1 MKRSDA
7 MVEIPVCNKGFIA
20 IHGIT
25 PRPIQKIQEH
35 LSTFGKVLPDKRGKH
50 KNRPHGLTEETTTK
64 VHEHIQSLRG
74 RKSHYSLKKSDK
86 IYLPDELNIK
96 KLHDL

>member
-1 MKRSDA
+1 MLQRFYSYSWNNTETDTD
-7 MVEIPVCNKGFIA
+7 NS
-20 IHGIT
+20 
-25 PRPIQKIQEH
+25 R
-35 LSTFGKVLPDKRGKH
+35 TFGKVLPDKRGKH
-50 KNRPHGLTEETTTK
+50 KNRPRGLTEETTTK

-96 KLHDL
+96 TA

>member
-1 MKRSDA
+1 MLHCIIMHILTKSGVKHFDA
-7 MVEIPVCNKGFIA
+7 MVEIPVCYKGFIA
-20 IHGIT
+20 IDGIT
-25 PRPIQKIQEH
+25 PRWIQIIQEH

-74 RKSHYSLKKSDK
+74 RKSYYS
-86 IYLPDELNIK
+86 
-96 KLHDL
+96 